1 MDPENVGSGKNEVPF
16 LERLAKIKPGIIV
29 RLNRGN
35 LNLTV
40 VKHGNRRAWAATE
53 EQVQVV
59 IGTRP
64 LLLVLTAPLTYKS
77 RYRGW
82 IVCLL
87 NEKRVLVH
95 PEWMNLNY
103 ESYSESYSGPTK

>member
-1 MDPENVGSGKNEVPF
+1 MDPANIGSGKKELPF
-16 LERLAKIKPGIIV
+16 LEKLAKIKPGIIV
-29 RLNRGN
+29 RMNRGN
-35 LNLTV
+35 INLTV
-40 VKHGNRRAWAATE
+40 VKHGNRRAWAATTDHVE
-53 EQVQVV
+53 VV

-87 NEKRVLVH
+87 NEKSVLVH
-95 PEWMNLNY
+95 PEWMNLNF
-103 ESYSESYSGPTK
+103 ESYNG